1 MIICHMAGLA
11 RKVAT
16 QVLEGLQVTS
26 FHDRPTRMLMVYSFY
41 MYAVYSITTQ
51 LSKDIVLLQSLFGR
65 MCLKERPQR
74 NCKGAKLEANAGGR
88 LLHRGHDALGPS
100 LGQPPTHPENCDFR
114 TPAAPPNLPK
124 GTKK

>member
-1 MIICHMAGLA
+1 MIICHMAGLT

-26 FHDRPTRMLMVYSFY
+26 FHHRPTRML
-41 MYAVYSITTQ
+41 I
-51 LSKDIVLLQSLFGR
+51 ILQ
-65 MCLKERPQR
+65 
-74 NCKGAKLEANAGGR
+74 
-88 LLHRGHDALGPS
+88 RGHDALGPS